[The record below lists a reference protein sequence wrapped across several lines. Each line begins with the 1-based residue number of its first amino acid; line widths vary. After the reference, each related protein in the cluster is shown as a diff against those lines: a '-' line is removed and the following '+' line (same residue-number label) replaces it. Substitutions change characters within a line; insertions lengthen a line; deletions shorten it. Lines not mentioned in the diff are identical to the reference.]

1 MAIIQERMNARD
13 REIKEIIIN
22 KLITDGYGTYA
33 KRLKEFD
40 FIVADIFEGTPIPTA
55 AMFTSLGTIVINPGF
70 LVATDPRSQE
80 LQLDRLSVLI
90 RHELLHALL
99 MHQRR
104 FIDHMEKQNLDDF
117 KDYTVDMVQEMQN
130 MAADWELSE
139 RGYDEHDKD
148 IVRNMELNGRVIGG
162 LILEDDHPEWLG
174 KTFEEI
180 FDLQKPEYDQAIKDA
195 KEALKNQPKTTI
207 NVHKATHSP
216 DYVKMYN
223 KIVAKYNKD
232 TISEQE
238 LNDLL
243 DQISKMS
250 EEDLDTLA

>member
-22 KLITDGYGTYA
+22 KLINDGYGTYA

-55 AMFTSLGTIVINPGF
+55 AMFTGLGTIVINPGF
-70 LVATDPRSQE
+70 LVATDQRSQE

-139 RGYDEHDKD
+139 RGYDEHDKEV
-148 IVRNMELNGRVIGG
+148 VRNMELNGRVIGG

-180 FDLQKPEYDQAIKDA
+180 FDLQKPEYDKAIKDA
-195 KEALKNQPKTTI
+195 KEAIKNQPKTTI
-207 NVHKATHSP
+207 NIHKATHSP